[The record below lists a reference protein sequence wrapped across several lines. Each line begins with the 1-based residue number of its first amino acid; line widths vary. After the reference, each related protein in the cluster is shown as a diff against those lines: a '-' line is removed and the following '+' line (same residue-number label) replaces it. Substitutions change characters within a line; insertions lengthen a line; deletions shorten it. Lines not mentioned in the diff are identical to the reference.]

1 MPSLQ
6 LTQNNWNKKGLV
18 FFCFIIFRHLSAL
31 NSQTREQIKAVTKD
45 IDVLVRALQSSVAGL
60 HTSTTSDAIAATVAL
75 IDSQLG
81 ALSATWPRLNS
92 VVGAGQFYRYKG
104 MWQNAIRDAVSIAV
118 LRHWLVGNQLLSLES
133 AAARLG
139 VVAAALGE
147 TSDAVSL
154 ELEDFL
160 FAVACVPSELAR
172 LSVNA
177 VTHGNLEL
185 PVRIGAFVSSL
196 FAAFRLLNLKNDFL
210 RKRYD
215 SIKYDQAKCEGVL
228 YDLSVRNLVPTT
240 APPATTITLP
250 Q

>member
-1 MPSLQ
+1 M
-6 LTQNNWNKKGLV
+6 
-18 FFCFIIFRHLSAL
+18 
-31 NSQTREQIKAVTKD
+31 TREAIKQVTKD
-45 IDVLVRALQSSVAGL
+45 IDVLVRGLQSSVASL
-60 HTSTTSDAIAATVAL
+60 HTSTTNESIASTASQ
-75 IDSQLG
+75 IEQQLG
-81 ALSATWPRLNS
+81 ALRASWPRLNP

-104 MWQNAIRDAVSIAV
+104 MWQNSIRDAVSVAV
-118 LRHWLVGNQLLSLES
+118 LRHWLVGNELLSLES
-133 AAARLG
+133 AAAQLG
-139 VVAAALGE
+139 VVAAAQGE

-196 FAAFRLLNLKNDFL
+196 YAAFRLLNLKNDFL

-228 YDLSVRNLVPTT
+228 YDLCVRNLVTT
-240 APPATTITLP
+240 TPPATTVNFPPP